1 MVKLSNKQINWS
13 ILLLILL
20 FALLAFFISADLV
33 SRFDAKF
40 YHEVAETMSPALT
53 WLMLKVT
60 HLGDVWT
67 VTVLAGIPFVFQ
79 YTRKRLALP
88 LLAGVLSSTAVNLL
102 LKELFGRERPDI
114 LRMINETTY
123 SFPSGHAMV
132 NTTFYLLLAYFA
144 YKQIRLVKIRYALIG
159 LCLLAIFSI
168 SISRVYLGVHYIS
181 DILGGMLFG
190 AAIAMLIVR
199 FFKLRLNEGSIQ

>member
-1 MVKLSNKQINWS
+1 MVKLSDKQITWI
-13 ILLLILL
+13 ILMLLVL

-40 YHEVAETMSPALT
+40 YNEVAEKMSPALT

-67 VTVLAGIPFVFQ
+67 VAVLAGIPLLFK
-79 YTRKRLALP
+79 YSRNRLALP
-88 LLAGVLSSTAVNLL
+88 LMAGVFTSTLVNLL
-102 LKELFGRERPDI
+102 LKDLFARERPDI

-144 YKQIRLVKIRYALIG
+144 YKQLRLLKLRSILIG
-159 LCLLAIFSI
+159 LCLLAILSI

-181 DILGGMLFG
+181 DILGGILFG
-190 AAIAMLIVR
+190 AAIAMLFVR
-199 FFKLRLNEGSIQ
+199 LFKKQLNEGSIQ